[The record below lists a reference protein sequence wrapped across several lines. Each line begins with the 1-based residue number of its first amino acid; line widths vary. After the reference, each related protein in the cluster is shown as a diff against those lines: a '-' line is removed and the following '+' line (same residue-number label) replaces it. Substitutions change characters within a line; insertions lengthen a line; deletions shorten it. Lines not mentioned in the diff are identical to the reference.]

1 MKSQHQNYYKIGQQV
16 IHEPT
21 NGIYYIVGMQGNSL
35 HAMHRHFMLIIH
47 QEKDTP
53 SRKGY
58 KVHPSEVTVIG
69 KV

>member
-21 NGIYYIVGMQGNSL
+21 NGIYYIIGMQGN
-35 HAMHRHFMLIIH
+35 RHFMLIIH

>member
-21 NGIYYIVGMQGNSL
+21 NGMQGNSL